1 MGGVTSN
8 LKKALANV
16 DPLIGTKTREEKL
29 AVVFKYV
36 DKKKDGV
43 VDMSELSLMAEK
55 LDKRGV
61 EEVRQEFIK
70 LDQDQDG
77 VITLDEFTDY
87 YLEQL
92 GAYEDQEFEFWCH
105 AILHLKH
112 YGMAQLY
119 KHNFI
124 NEKGEDLNRVKIAT
138 KKEKEEKRA
147 LKIAAE
153 MNVDPVS
160 LRKAKSRKMELKRI
174 KMIVEGT
181 GSLCDYSD
189 GEAKGAHGKLKKLKA
204 AAKMIGHFS
213 AHLTD
218 ERASA
223 KQSQGF

>member
-1 MGGVTSN
+1 
-8 LKKALANV
+8 
-16 DPLIGTKTREEKL
+16 
-29 AVVFKYV
+29 
-36 DKKKDGV
+36 
-43 VDMSELSLMAEK
+43 MS
-55 LDKRGV
+55 
-61 EEVRQEFIK
+61 
-70 LDQDQDG
+70 
-77 VITLDEFTDY
+77 
-87 YLEQL
+87 
-92 GAYEDQEFEFWCH
+92 
-105 AILHLKH
+105 
-112 YGMAQLY
+112 QLY
-119 KHNFI
+119 KHNLI

>member
-36 DKKKDGV
+36 DKKDGV

-77 VITLDEFTDY
+77 VITLDGFTDY

-92 GAYEDQEFEFWCH
+92 GAYEDQS
-105 AILHLKH
+105 L
-112 YGMAQLY
+112 
-119 KHNFI
+119 NFGVTLFYI
-124 NEKGEDLNRVKIAT
+124 
-138 KKEKEEKRA
+138 
-147 LKIAAE
+147 
-153 MNVDPVS
+153 
-160 LRKAKSRKMELKRI
+160 
-174 KMIVEGT
+174 
-181 GSLCDYSD
+181 
-189 GEAKGAHGKLKKLKA
+189 
-204 AAKMIGHFS
+204 
-213 AHLTD
+213 
-218 ERASA
+218 
-223 KQSQGF
+223 